1 MLAALASIPILTA
14 LVLLAGLRW
23 QASRAMPVCALAAGA
38 IALLAWRV
46 PPIRALAAVV
56 EGGFITISILL
67 IVFGALF
74 LLAVMNASG
83 AMGALQTALAAVS
96 RDRRVQAVL
105 IAWHF
110 GSFIE
115 GAAGFG
121 TPAAITAPLLIG
133 LGFPPLAAVVVAL
146 VGDSTAVSFGAVG
159 TPMIVGMGQGLV
171 GLAERA
177 AAGALAPDAAAI
189 GQRIALHDLA
199 LGTCMPVVMVLS
211 LTVGFGGRS
220 GLRDGLRAAP
230 FALATGFGQAAAA
243 AAVAWAL
250 GPEFPS
256 LVGATAGLLVALL
269 LASRGLLVPGQT
281 WDFPPAP
288 AEAAAPPAPTEA
300 AVPPG
305 ATGGDAAARRSPSG
319 QAPSPSREAP
329 ARPGPSVGRALVPYV
344 VLAALLS
351 LTRVRALPFG
361 AALERVA
368 MGPGELFGTGI
379 SAALRP
385 LHSPG
390 AVFVVTTLVAALLL
404 GLSRRALGQAVVEAG
419 GVAARTAVP
428 LVAAVV
434 TVRLFI
440 HSGVNAEDLPA
451 MPLALAD
458 VAARSLGGAW
468 PFVAPWVGA
477 LGSFIAGSATF
488 SNMLFALFQHG
499 VAVDAGQD
507 PVAILALQ
515 GMGAAA
521 GNMVCVHNVVAACA
535 VARILGQEGQVIRR
549 TAAPM
554 VAYVVLAGLLG
565 WALQAS

>member
-38 IALLAWRV
+38 IALFAWRV

-121 TPAAITAPLLIG
+121 TPAAITAPLLVG

-177 AAGALAPDAAAI
+177 GAGALAPDAAAI

-220 GLRDGLRAAP
+220 SLRDGLRAAP
-230 FALATGFGQAAAA
+230 FALATGLSQAAAA

-281 WDFPPAP
+281 WDFPPAA
-288 AEAAAPPAPTEA
+288 AEAAALPAPADATA
-300 AVPPG
+300 PPG
-305 ATGGDAAARRSPSG
+305 AP
-319 QAPSPSREAP
+319 PPSREAP

-351 LTRVRALPFG
+351 LTRVRAQPFG

-368 MGPGELFGTGI
+368 VGPGELFGTGI
-379 SAALRP
+379 SAALQP

-458 VAARSLGGAW
+458 VAARSLGGVW
-468 PFVAPWVGA
+468 PIVAPWVGA

-554 VAYVVLAGLLG
+554 VAYIVLAGLLG

>member
-1 MLAALASIPILTA
+1 MFAALAALPILTA

-38 IALLAWRV
+38 IALFAWRI
-46 PPIRALAAVV
+46 PPVRALAAVV
-56 EGGFITISILL
+56 EGGFITISILY

-74 LLAVMNASG
+74 LLAAMKASG
-83 AMGALQTALAAVS
+83 AMGAIQASLAAVS

-133 LGFPPLAAVVVAL
+133 LGFPPLAAVTAAL

-171 GLAERA
+171 GLSERA
-177 AAGALAPDAAAI
+177 AAGAVAPDAAAI
-189 GQRIALHDLA
+189 GRQIALYDLA
-199 LGTCMPVVMVLS
+199 LGTLMPAVLV
-211 LTVGFGGRS
+211 LTLAAGFGDRR
-220 GLRDGLRAAP
+220 GLRDGLKAVP
-230 FALATGFGQAAAA
+230 FALATGLAQAAAA
-243 AAVAWAL
+243 AAVAWTL

-256 LVGATAGLLVALL
+256 LVGAAVGLLFALL
-269 LASRGLLVPGQT
+269 LASRGLLVPRQR

-288 AEAAAPPAPTEA
+288 APADAAATGAPAGRDAAAPA
-300 AVPPG
+300 
-305 ATGGDAAARRSPSG
+305 
-319 QAPSPSREAP
+319 REAP
-329 ARPGPSVGRALVPYV
+329 PRPGPSLVRALAPYV
-344 VLAALLS
+344 LLAALLS
-351 LTRVRALPFG
+351 VTRVRALPLG
-361 AALERVA
+361 EALAGVTV
-368 MGPGELFGTGI
+368 GPGELFGTGI
-379 SAALRP
+379 SATLQP

-390 AVFVVTTLVAALLL
+390 AVFVMTTLAAAALL
-404 GLSRRALGQAVVEAG
+404 GLSRRAVGQAVVEAG
-419 GVAARTAVP
+419 GVAARTVVP
-428 LVAAVV
+428 LAAAVI

-440 HSGVNAEDLPA
+440 HSGVNAEGLPA

-458 VAARSLGGAW
+458 VAGRSVGAAW
-468 PFVAPWVGA
+468 PIVAPWVGA
-477 LGSFIAGSATF
+477 LGAFIAGSATF

-499 VAVDAGQD
+499 VAADAGHD

-535 VARILGQEGQVIRR
+535 VAQILGREGQVIRR

-554 VAYVVLAGLLG
+554 VVYIVLAGLMG
-565 WALQAS
+565 WALRGG

>member
-23 QASRAMPVCALAAGA
+23 KASRAMPVCALAAGA

-46 PPIRALAAVV
+46 SPIRALAAVV
-56 EGGFITISILL
+56 EGGFITVSILY

-74 LLAVMNASG
+74 LLAVMKASG
-83 AMGALQTALAAVS
+83 AMGALQASLAGVS

-133 LGFPPLAAVVVAL
+133 LGFPALAAVTVAL

-159 TPMIVGMGQGLV
+159 TPMTVGMGQGLV
-171 GLAERA
+171 GLSERA
-177 AAGALAPDAAAI
+177 GAVAPDAAAI
-189 GQRIALHDLA
+189 GRMVALYDLVI
-199 LGTCMPVVMVLS
+199 GTCMPAVLV
-211 LTVGFGGRS
+211 LILAAGFGGRR
-220 GLRDGLRAAP
+220 GLRDGLQAVP
-230 FALATGFGQAAAA
+230 FALATGLAQAATA
-243 AAVAWAL
+243 AAVAWTL

-256 LVGATAGLLVALL
+256 LVGAAVGLLVALL
-269 LASRGLLVPGQT
+269 LASRGLLVPRQI

-288 AEAAAPPAPTEA
+288 AGGAATVEAAATEATGRGAELSSAALPAP
-300 AVPPG
+300 P
-305 ATGGDAAARRSPSG
+305 
-319 QAPSPSREAP
+319 REAP
-329 ARPGPSVGRALVPYV
+329 AQPGPSLGRALAPYLL
-344 VLAALLS
+344 LAVLLS

-361 AALERVA
+361 AALAAVSV
-368 MGPGELFGTGI
+368 GPGELFGTGI
-379 SAALRP
+379 SAGLQP

-390 AVFVVTTLVAALLL
+390 AVFAVTTLAAAALL
-404 GLSRRALGQAVVEAG
+404 GLSGRAVGRAVVDAG

-428 LVAAVV
+428 LLAAVI

-440 HSGVNAEDLPA
+440 HSGVNAENLPA

-458 VAARSLGGAW
+458 VAARSVGGAW
-468 PFVAPWVGA
+468 PSVAPWVGA
-477 LGSFIAGSATF
+477 LGAFIAGSATF

-499 VAVDAGQD
+499 VAVDAGHD
-507 PVAILALQ
+507 PIVILALQ
-515 GMGAAA
+515 GAGAAA

-535 VARILGQEGQVIRR
+535 VAQILGREGQVIRR
-549 TAAPM
+549 TAVPM
-554 VAYVVLAGLLG
+554 IVHVLLAGLMG
-565 WALQAS
+565 WALQAL

>member
-1 MLAALASIPILTA
+1 MFAALAAIPILTA

-23 QASRAMPVCALAAGA
+23 TALRAMPVCAIAAGA
-38 IALLAWRV
+38 IALAAWRV
-46 PPIRALAAVV
+46 PPVRALAAVV
-56 EGGFITISILL
+56 EGGFITVSILY

-74 LLAVMNASG
+74 LLAVMRASG
-83 AMGALQTALAAVS
+83 AMGAIQASLAAVS

-133 LGFPPLAAVVVAL
+133 LGFPALAAVTVAL
-146 VGDSTAVSFGAVG
+146 IGDSTAVSFGAVG

-171 GLAERA
+171 GLSERA
-177 AAGALAPDAAAI
+177 AAGAVAPDPAAI
-189 GQRIALHDLA
+189 GRQIALYDLV
-199 LGTCMPVVMVLS
+199 LGTCMPAVLV
-211 LTVGFGGRS
+211 LTLAAGFGGRG
-220 GLRDGLRAAP
+220 GLRDGLRATP
-230 FALATGFGQAAAA
+230 FALATGLAQAAAA
-243 AAVAWAL
+243 AAVAWTL

-256 LVGATAGLLVALL
+256 LVGGAVGLLVALL
-269 LASRGLLVPGQT
+269 LASRGLLVPRQG
-281 WDFPPAP
+281 WDFAPAP
-288 AEAAAPPAPTEA
+288 AEAAAA
-300 AVPPG
+300 AG
-305 ATGGDAAARRSPSG
+305 SAGRDAAAPR
-319 QAPSPSREAP
+319 APSREAP
-329 ARPGPSVGRALVPYV
+329 AQPGPSLGRALAPYV
-344 VLAALLS
+344 LLAALLS

-361 AALERVA
+361 AALAGVTV
-368 MGPGELFGTGI
+368 GPGELFGTGI
-379 SAALRP
+379 SAVLQP

-390 AVFVVTTLVAALLL
+390 AVFVVTTLVAATLL
-404 GLSRRALGQAVVEAG
+404 GLSRRGVGRAVVEAG
-419 GVAARTAVP
+419 SVAARTVVP
-428 LVAAVV
+428 LAAAVI

-440 HSGVNAEDLPA
+440 HSGVNAADLPA

-458 VAARSLGGAW
+458 VAGRGVGGAW
-468 PFVAPWVGA
+468 PSVAPWVGA

-499 VAVDAGQD
+499 VAVDAGHD

-515 GMGAAA
+515 GAGAAA

-535 VARILGQEGQVIRR
+535 VAQILGREGQVIRR

-554 VAYVVLAGLLG
+554 VVHLLLAGLMG
-565 WALQAS
+565 WALRGP